1 MCRKL
6 LTNRNRNR
14 FSGAQYALFETQ
26 VHHQMNDDTPAFVS
40 FMPVSV
46 RCSPSDGGVCGHK
59 QGRYVLSVVNVAARI
74 TCLWGWNLE
83 AERHRRLR
91 QPALEGSCSRL
102 HPSVLRLQQS
112 AYVH

>member
-6 LTNRNRNR
+6 PSIRNKNR
-14 FSGAQYALFETQ
+14 FSGAQYALSETR

-40 FMPVSV
+40 FMPVSAH
-46 RCSPSDGGVCGHK
+46 CSPSDGEVCGRK
-59 QGRYVLSVVNVAARI
+59 QGCYVFSVVNVAAQI

>member
-6 LTNRNRNR
+6 PSIRNKNR
-14 FSGAQYALFETQ
+14 FSGAQYALSEMR

-40 FMPVSV
+40 FIPVSA
-46 RCSPSDGGVCGHK
+46 RCSPSDGGVCGRK
-59 QGRYVLSVVNVAARI
+59 QGRYVFSVVNVAARI

-91 QPALEGSCSRL
+91 QPALEGSCSGL

>member
-1 MCRKL
+1 MRRKL
-6 LTNRNRNR
+6 PTNRNRSW
-14 FSGAQYALFETQ
+14 FSGAQYALSETR
-26 VHHQMNDDTPAFVS
+26 VHHQMNDNTPAFVS
-40 FMPVSV
+40 FMSVSA
-46 RCSPSDGGVCGHK
+46 RCSPSDGGVCGRK
-59 QGRYVLSVVNVAARI
+59 QGRYVLSVGNVGAQI

-91 QPALEGSCSRL
+91 QPALEGSCSGL